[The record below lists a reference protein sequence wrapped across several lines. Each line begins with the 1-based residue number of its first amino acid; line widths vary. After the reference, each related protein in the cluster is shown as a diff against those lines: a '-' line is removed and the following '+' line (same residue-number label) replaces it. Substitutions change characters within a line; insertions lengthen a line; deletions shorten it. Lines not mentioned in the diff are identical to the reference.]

1 MLLRTGTLRGLL
13 GFLDAPP
20 AGRIARVTLFPF
32 VLGFFA
38 ALRFA
43 GALPLLLL
51 LRRRSLIL
59 TIKHPNL
66 AAKCATTQQQPLY
79 VLQRLTSIAMC
90 LCVCVVHWIGLENR
104 FDMQMC

>member
-20 AGRIARVTLFPF
+20 AGRMASVTLFPL

-43 GALPLLLL
+43 GALPLALLL
-51 LRRRSLIL
+51 
-59 TIKHPNL
+59 
-66 AAKCATTQQQPLY
+66 
-79 VLQRLTSIAMC
+79 VEG
-90 LCVCVVHWIGLENR
+90 VVTA
-104 FDMQMC
+104 